1 MKLKYVAVCAAVIAL
16 PVAVAAASANHNAN
30 RTGDVKLVQMPPPF
44 AAPRPIIPG
53 QQCSREAQKILKLQ
67 RDAFKALQR
76 LSRRDG
82 ETLCSSLESAEQ
94 LGISKFLD
102 PKAVELHLTPQQRE
116 LLGAFG
122 IDLSKVDV
130 AKIMRLLG
138 VDLSQIDLR
147 QLKQQCRDSQG
158 EVERFASRE
167 LNRVE
172 SELFRCDERV

>member
-1 MKLKYVAVCAAVIAL
+1 MKLKYVALWAAVVAL
-16 PVAVAAASANHNAN
+16 PVAVAAASANHNTG
-30 RTGDVKLVQMPPPF
+30 RTGDVRLAQTS
-44 AAPRPIIPG
+44 RPIIPG

-82 ETLCSSLESAEQ
+82 ETLCSSLESADQ

-102 PKAVELHLTPQQRE
+102 PKAVEPHLTPQQRE

-158 EVERFASRE
+158 EVERFASRQ

-172 SELFRCDERV
+172 AELFRCDERV

>member
-1 MKLKYVAVCAAVIAL
+1 M
-16 PVAVAAASANHNAN
+16 
-30 RTGDVKLVQMPPPF
+30 
-44 AAPRPIIPG
+44 
-53 QQCSREAQKILKLQ
+53 Q
-67 RDAFKALQR
+67 RDAFKALQG

-82 ETLCSSLESAEQ
+82 ETLCSSLESADQ

-102 PKAVELHLTPQQRE
+102 PKALEPHLTPQQRE

-158 EVERFASRE
+158 ELDRFATSE

-172 SELFRCDERV
+172 TEMFRCDDRV

>member
-1 MKLKYVAVCAAVIAL
+1 MKLTYVAVSVGLVAL
-16 PVAVAAASANHNAN
+16 PLAVMAAAANHNADRPTN
-30 RTGDVKLVQMPPPF
+30 VELVQMPSPF
-44 AAPRPIIPG
+44 GAPRPLIPG
-53 QQCSREAQKILKLQ
+53 QQCSRETQKILKLQ

-82 ETLCSSLESAEQ
+82 ETLCSSLEGADQ

-102 PKAVELHLTPQQRE
+102 PKAIEPHLTPQQRD

-122 IDLSKVDV
+122 IDLAKVDV

-147 QLKQQCRDSQG
+147 QLQQQCRQSQG
-158 EVERFASRE
+158 ELNRFASRE
-167 LNRVE
+167 LSRVE
-172 SELFRCDERV
+172 NELFLCDEQI